1 MPQEIIKNW
10 VSSQENLSAHEQLRV
25 TQQIKAELNNLQ
37 SEVTNSITAEKFY
50 EIKDGTVHYHMDLVK
65 QYLRTIK
72 DKEWKDLK
80 AENSSAWIM
89 AVQIGLESLWKEEYD
104 VGRIDGILRS
114 KNQTE
119 SHTMKAIKKF
129 QKDHGLTEDGYPGKE
144 TIKELLK
151 VLNGEEIIND
161 HWLTN
166 PVEEVVNDQVVEQQG
181 QEQPQIQEQVP
192 ENLERDET
200 KAKKAI
206 EELNNNNKRL
216 HQEKEYLQNLQW
228 PYTNKNNV
236 TIIPQNLDS
245 YQSTVDAR
253 YFRKDTI
260 LDISTFI
267 KLAETNN
274 RNIKG
279 HLNYLT
285 SNWCTITNGKVTR
298 NGKEIWTIPTVMAT
312 FDEKD
317 YDFNL
322 LWKTLIKDYNE
333 YQTEFWADSAKQQ
346 AKLEEL
352 LGILGMSLDK
362 STWKITD
369 KKAQEVGTITPIHQ
383 EGVDNIPEQEKK
395 LSEAVKAVEDNIK
408 NVDKII
414 DDNIAI
420 LQDSTKTE
428 EDKMQAIQTIINHNN
443 FNYVKKITSWL
454 PKEVSW
460 AINNNYRRWIQ
471 GSTPAP
477 LQLSLSC
484 GDKHAKLPEIPYKGE
499 QWDKVGKYLIEN
511 FTNKNKAKQ
520 FKTEEEFKKAETQ
533 CIDML
538 KKFNISSKSILN
550 GLSFEISNQ
559 KGEKIWSLPWLWN
572 NPNTPVITYESENG
586 DIDIIQELDVNTTS
600 LWECIT
606 YKNITTV
613 EQAKKLAQYVKNNEK
628 IQLLKLQ
635 QEEIEK
641 PEIAQALLSCDKRLV
656 IDCSNNS
663 KINPNILSELA
674 KHSKELMIDW
684 GSDSQRNTEQI
695 QALSKYT
702 WEHLN
707 IVGKIQKEDLSLLQD
722 IPNQLSLPLLD
733 YNQVDY
739 TIFPN
744 FKCKILELNNITNL
758 KKSDIQHIKQYIDK
772 WWTFKTRTNNQDT
785 QTWEY
790 KFSPLWDELRA
801 EFWEYDTELQYP
813 LNTNNSLWQGI
824 TIKKK

>member
-1 MPQEIIKNW
+1 MQQEVIIKET
-10 VSSQENLSAHEQLRV
+10 SSKDNLSSHEQLRV
-25 TQQIKAELNNLQ
+25 QQQIKAELNDLQ
-37 SEVTNSITAEKFY
+37 ATIEESQRAEKFY
-50 EIKDGTVHYHMDLVK
+50 EIKEDGNVHYHMDLVK

-151 VLNGEEIIND
+151 ALNGEDIIND

-166 PVEEVVNDQVVEQQG
+166 PVEEVVNDPVVEP
-181 QEQPQIQEQVP
+181 PQIQEQVP
-192 ENLERDET
+192 EDSERDET
-200 KAKKAI
+200 KAKKEI
-206 EELNNNNKRL
+206 EELNNNNQQL
-216 HQEKEYLQNLQW
+216 HQEKEYLQNLQK
-228 PYTNKNNV
+228 PYNNTNNV

-245 YQSTVDAR
+245 YQSTVDTR
-253 YFRKDTI
+253 NFRKNTI
-260 LDISTFI
+260 SDIPTFI
-267 KLAETNN
+267 QLAETNN
-274 RNIKG
+274 RNIKS

-285 SNWCTITNGKVTR
+285 SNWCTIANGKVTK
-298 NGKEIWTIPTVMAT
+298 NGKEIWTIPTVMET

-317 YDFNL
+317 YNFNL

-333 YQTEFWADSAKQQ
+333 YQNEFWADSAKQQ

-395 LSEAVKAVEDNIK
+395 LSEAENAIKDNIK
-408 NVDKII
+408 KVDKII
-414 DDNIAI
+414 EDNIAI
-420 LQDSTKTE
+420 LADSSKSE
-428 EDKMQAIQTIINHNN
+428 SEKMQAIQTIIDHNN

-471 GSTPAP
+471 GSTSAP

-484 GDKHAKLPEIPYKGE
+484 GDKHTKLPEIPYKWE
-499 QWDKVGKYLIEN
+499 QWDKVGKFLIEN
-511 FTNKNKAKQ
+511 FSEKNKNKQ
-520 FKTEEEFKKAETQ
+520 FQTLEEFKQAQQQ

-538 KKFNISSKSILN
+538 KKFDISSKSILD

-572 NPNTPVITYESENG
+572 NPNQSNITYEEGNENSEFPK
-586 DIDIIQELDVNTTS
+586 
-600 LWECIT
+600 IT
-606 YKNITTV
+606 NIFV
-613 EQAKKLAQYVKNNEK
+613 DDLSD
-628 IQLLKLQ
+628 LK
-635 QEEIEK
+635 E
-641 PEIAQALLSCDKRLV
+641 PS
-656 IDCSNNS
+656 
-663 KINPNILSELA
+663 PNILEEKIHQRMKSNNISKDIKGVLLSRGDRSEMLFFDQNNNVYNLTLDKQENGSYTMQEFQRENSPQASNIA
-674 KHSKELMIDW
+674 KLIYSSRTEDHNILNSVKISQSSRKIFDKYQLYIHGEYWSSPTTWNSSYDVHFKNPKTNQWDFEYWWLLIAHNDQWEIELYF
-684 GSDSQRNTEQI
+684 SD
-695 QALSKYT
+695 
-702 WEHLN
+702 N
-707 IVGKIQKEDLSLLQD
+707 INDKIQE
-722 IPNQLSLPLLD
+722 
-733 YNQVDY
+733 
-739 TIFPN
+739 
-744 FKCKILELNNITNL
+744 
-758 KKSDIQHIKQYIDK
+758 
-772 WWTFKTRTNNQDT
+772 
-785 QTWEY
+785 
-790 KFSPLWDELRA
+790 
-801 EFWEYDTELQYP
+801 
-813 LNTNNSLWQGI
+813 
-824 TIKKK
+824 

>member
-1 MPQEIIKNW
+1 MQNLTKKKKNVYNHSINYLYYEITMPQEIIKNW
-10 VSSQENLSAHEQLRV
+10 VSSKDNLSNHEQLRV
-25 TQQIKAELNNLQ
+25 SQQIKAALNNLQ

-89 AVQIGLESLWKEEYD
+89 AVQIGLESLWKEAYD

-119 SHTMKAIKKF
+119 SNTMKAIKKF
-129 QKDHGLTEDGYPGKE
+129 QKDHGLTEDGYPGKD
-144 TIKELLK
+144 TIKALLK
-151 VLNGEEIIND
+151 ALNGEDIIND
-161 HWLTN
+161 NWLTN
-166 PVEEVVNDQVVEQQG
+166 PVEEVVNNPVVEQPI

-192 ENLERDET
+192 EDSERDET
-200 KAKKAI
+200 KAKKEI
-206 EELNNNNKRL
+206 EELNNNNQRL
-216 HQEKEYLQNLQW
+216 HQKKEYLQNLQW

-236 TIIPQNLDS
+236 TIIPQNVDS
-245 YQSTVDAR
+245 YKSTVDAR
-253 YFRKDTI
+253 YFRKNTI
-260 LDISTFI
+260 LDIPTFI
-267 KLAETNN
+267 QLAKANNTNIN
-274 RNIKG
+274 S

-285 SNWCTITNGKVTR
+285 NNWCTIINGKVTK
-298 NGKEIWTIPTVMAT
+298 NGKEIWTIPRDTEI

-369 KKAQEVGTITPIHQ
+369 KKAQEVGTITLTNQ
-383 EGVDNIPEQEKK
+383 EGVDNISEQEKK
-395 LSEAVKAVEDNIK
+395 LSEAVTTVTENIK
-408 NVDKII
+408 KVDKII
-414 DDNIAI
+414 DENIAI

-428 EDKMQAIQTIINHNN
+428 EGKMQAIQTIIDHNN

-484 GDKHAKLPEIPYKGE
+484 GDKHAKLPEIPYKWE

-520 FKTEEEFKKAETQ
+520 FKTEEEFKKAQQQ

-538 KKFNISSKSILN
+538 KKFDISSKSILN

-559 KGEKIWSLPWLWN
+559 KGEKIWSLPWRWN
-572 NPNTPVITYESENG
+572 NPDTPVITYEEGNENSEFPKITNIFVDDLS
-586 DIDIIQELDVNTTS
+586 DIKEPS
-600 LWECIT
+600 
-606 YKNITTV
+606 
-613 EQAKKLAQYVKNNEK
+613 
-628 IQLLKLQ
+628 
-635 QEEIEK
+635 
-641 PEIAQALLSCDKRLV
+641 
-656 IDCSNNS
+656 
-663 KINPNILSELA
+663 PNILEEKIHQRMKSNNISKDIKGVLLSRGDRSEMLFFDQNNNVYNLTLDKQENGSYTMQEFQRENSPQASNIA
-674 KHSKELMIDW
+674 KLICSSQTKNHEIFDSVKISQKSRELFDKYQLYIHGKRWTSSTTGNSSYDVHFLNPNTNTWDFEYW
-684 GSDSQRNTEQI
+684 GLYIYHNQN
-695 QALSKYT
+695 
-702 WEHLN
+702 WEIEFLFNDN
-707 IVGKIQKEDLSLLQD
+707 INDKIQE
-722 IPNQLSLPLLD
+722 
-733 YNQVDY
+733 
-739 TIFPN
+739 
-744 FKCKILELNNITNL
+744 
-758 KKSDIQHIKQYIDK
+758 
-772 WWTFKTRTNNQDT
+772 
-785 QTWEY
+785 
-790 KFSPLWDELRA
+790 
-801 EFWEYDTELQYP
+801 
-813 LNTNNSLWQGI
+813 
-824 TIKKK
+824 